1 MLLKLV
7 CHPMTNNAPQPTPK
21 QYSSACGD
29 TIDVPW
35 RYPIVSYKGR
45 QVIFCTVDCLKQFQ
59 KDPDA
64 FMSGEVIHANSNK
77 RTRVER

>member
-1 MLLKLV
+1 
-7 CHPMTNNAPQPTPK
+7 MTNNAPKPPQK
-21 QYSSACGD
+21 EYSSACGD
-29 TIDVPW
+29 KIDVPW

-64 FMSGEVIHANSNK
+64 FMSGEVIHTNSNK
-77 RTRVER
+77 RTRVDG